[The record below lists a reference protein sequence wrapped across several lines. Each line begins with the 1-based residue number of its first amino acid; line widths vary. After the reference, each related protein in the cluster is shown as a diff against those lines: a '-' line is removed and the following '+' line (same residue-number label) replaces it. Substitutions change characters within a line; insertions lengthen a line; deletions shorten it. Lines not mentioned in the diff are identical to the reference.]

1 MTKSNSSLSDAVK
14 DGIVDAVKRTEDEPG
29 AMIEAVSR
37 TVARTVQGV
46 DGVTMSV
53 IDVTSQVAHGTIQA
67 VAEVDGDLGQATRG
81 LVVGVVRGARQSG
94 AMNLTTIGRT
104 SESVIRTAARL
115 SSDVGAAA
123 RGLIEG
129 AIQSARESG
138 LDTAAAGTAAAIGA
152 MKAAGQIGSVAGDR
166 VRHSLVHTIARV
178 DDVLN
183 EPLRSKKRS
192 RIPTV

>member
-1 MTKSNSSLSDAVK
+1 MTRPGSSLSGSVK
-14 DGIVDAVKRTEDEPG
+14 DGIVDAVKRTEDTPG

-53 IDVTSQVAHGTIQA
+53 TDVTSQVAHGTIQA
-67 VAEVDGDLGQATRG
+67 VTEVDGDLGQATRG
-81 LVVGVVRGARQSG
+81 LVVGVVRGVRQSG
-94 AMNLTTIGRT
+94 AANLVTIGRT

-115 SSDVGAAA
+115 SGDVGAAA

-129 AIQSARESG
+129 AIQSAREIG
-138 LDTAAAGTAAAIGA
+138 LDAAAAGTAAAIGA
-152 MKAAGQIGSVAGDR
+152 MKAAGQIGTAAGDR
-166 VRHSLVHTIARV
+166 VRHSLVHAIATV
-178 DDVLN
+178 DVVLN
-183 EPLRSKKRS
+183 EPSSSCKSS

>member
-1 MTKSNSSLSDAVK
+1 MTNSISSLSESVK
-14 DGIVDAVKRTEDEPG
+14 DGIVDAVKRTEDAPG
-29 AMIEAVSR
+29 AMIEAVSK

-53 IDVTSQVAHGTIQA
+53 MDVTSQVAHGTIEA
-67 VAEVDGDLGQATRG
+67 VTEVDGDLGQAARG

-94 AMNLTTIGRT
+94 VVNLVTIGRT

-115 SSDVGAAA
+115 SGDVGAAA

-129 AIQSARESG
+129 AIQSAREIG
-138 LDTAAAGTAAAIGA
+138 LDSAAAGTAAVIGA

-166 VRHSLVHTIARV
+166 VRHSLVHAIARV

-183 EPLRSKKRS
+183 EPLSTYKSS
-192 RIPTV
+192 RIPTA

>member
-1 MTKSNSSLSDAVK
+1 MTNSISSLSESVK
-14 DGIVDAVKRTEDEPG
+14 DGIVDAVKRTEDAPG
-29 AMIEAVSR
+29 AMIEAVSK

-53 IDVTSQVAHGTIQA
+53 MDVTSQVAHGTIEA
-67 VAEVDGDLGQATRG
+67 VTEVDGDLGQAARG

-94 AMNLTTIGRT
+94 VVNLVTIGRT

-115 SSDVGAAA
+115 SGDVGAAA

-129 AIQSARESG
+129 AIQSAREIG
-138 LDTAAAGTAAAIGA
+138 LDSAAAGTAAVIGA

-166 VRHSLVHTIARV
+166 VRHSLVHAIARV

-183 EPLRSKKRS
+183 EPLSTCKSS
-192 RIPTV
+192 RIPTA